1 MTTLEKQY
9 TDLMNTKH
17 EMKENGASWEALDI
31 IEDSLF
37 SLRKAIELGETET
50 IESKTDSMFS

>member
-1 MTTLEKQY
+1 MKTLKETY

-17 EMKENGASWEALDI
+17 SMKESGASWEQLELLDDALA
-31 IEDSLF
+31 SLM
-37 SLRKAIELGETET
+37 KAIELDDKQM